1 MWLLLLE
8 AFLALSI
15 LVFIVVWTMR
25 GRRNPPAARSAHPP
39 AEPDPSQPGSPSSQP
54 ERDAREP

>member
-25 GRRNPPAARSAHPP
+25 GRRNPPAA
-39 AEPDPSQPGSPSSQP
+39 PDPSQPGSPSSQP
-54 ERDAREP
+54 ERDAREQ